1 MIVEKTRLFRMA
13 NDIFLL
19 RQVVDLPA
27 AVRGLSLIFVH
38 ALTQN
43 YSNVPF
49 VASYL
54 VVSTSWQAI
63 SQKAAEARQ

>member
-1 MIVEKTRLFRMA
+1 MA
-13 NDIFLL
+13 NLTFSFCGKL
-19 RQVVDLPA
+19 QEDLPA
-27 AVRGLSLIFVH
+27 AVHGLSLIFVN